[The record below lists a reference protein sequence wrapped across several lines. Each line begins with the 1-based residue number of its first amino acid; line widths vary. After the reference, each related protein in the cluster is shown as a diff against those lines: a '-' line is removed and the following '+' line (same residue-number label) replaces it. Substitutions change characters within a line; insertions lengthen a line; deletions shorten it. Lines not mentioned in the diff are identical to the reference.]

1 MTGLIVSTIVFFVV
15 SWYARKACQ
24 EADIPVG
31 MTRGVAI
38 FAVALIAS
46 YASGAL
52 VDWIAQHV

>member
-1 MTGLIVSTIVFFVV
+1 MTGLVVSTLVFFAV
-15 SWYARKACQ
+15 SWYARKVCN

-31 MTRGVAI
+31 MTRGLAI

-46 YASGAL
+46 YAAGAA